1 MTKRFYLI
9 NITVSIV
16 MLFVSTNVV
25 LCQTSS
31 FQNLNTDNY
40 TSIIFTTTKSK
51 KQYLIVNNIDKTVC
65 GTLDKDN
72 PLKVKVSK
80 NMVYIFDF
88 HLFYGYSKRF
98 CGTSQVPVY
107 GGRTYVNIK
116 KCKPGRVHTEFKFN
130 Y

>member
-1 MTKRFYLI
+1 
-9 NITVSIV
+9 
-16 MLFVSTNVV
+16 MLFVSTNII
-25 LCQTSS
+25 LCQPSS
-31 FQNLNTDNY
+31 FQNSNSDNS

-107 GGRTYVNIK
+107 GGRTHVNIK
-116 KCKPGRVHTEFKFN
+116 KCKPGRVHTEFKYN